1 MHEDMGL
8 YVSAR
13 KAMTMHEYNAFE
25 TFVEVFGIRYGD
37 LNKATR
43 AQFAKER

>member
-1 MHEDMGL
+1 M
-8 YVSAR
+8 SAR

-37 LNKATR
+37 LNNATR